1 MFSLMLALINMASI
15 FILTRSI
22 KKMEDFAKQ
31 KLREELKK
39 ENPNEE
45 VDLRKCLL
53 D

>member
-1 MFSLMLALINMASI
+1 MFILILTMINMTSI
-15 FILTRSI
+15 FILARSI
-22 KKMEDFAKQ
+22 KKMEDFTKQ

-39 ENPNEE
+39 QNPNEE